1 MDYSAL
7 MGINDHLSGHTWLA
21 HTLALFSAASPI
33 IVVALLVGAWLSV
46 RPGSASRL
54 RQGVAGAVVAAGLAL
69 GTNSLISHVWARPRP
84 SVAHPGSVHLWF
96 TGPSA
101 DPSFPSDH
109 ASAAFAVAFA
119 ILMVS
124 RRFGLIMILL
134 AGAIA
139 ISRVA
144 IGLHYPGDVL
154 AGAVVGLFAAL
165 VVMRLLDRP
174 LSVATR
180 YASRLTDRLVA
191 PVWAALDRRR
201 HVIRAVG

>member
-7 MGINDHLSGHTWLA
+7 MGINDRLTGHTWLA
-21 HTLALFSAASPI
+21 HALALFSAASPI

-54 RQGVAGAVVAAGLAL
+54 RQGVAGAVFAAGLAL
-69 GTNSLISHVWARPRP
+69 GANVLISHVWARPRP

-109 ASAAFAVAFA
+109 ASAAFAVAIA

-124 RRFGLIMILL
+124 RRFGLVMILV

-139 ISRVA
+139 VSRVA

-154 AGAVVGLFAAL
+154 AGAVVGLLAAL

-174 LSVATR
+174 LSAVTR
-180 YASRLTDRLVA
+180 NASRLTDRLMA
-191 PVWAALDRRR
+191 PIWAAFDRRR
-201 HVIRAVG
+201 HVVQAVG